1 MTPTPRPIP
10 SVRSYSDVKN
20 LAGTFQPATP
30 RRRHIPA
37 VTQHELTLARHEL
50 TLARHEKTVT
60 RHEKTITQ
68 HERAIANLRAGY
80 AFERSRRQTLEE
92 HLATVKNIA
101 YGSAVACIVL
111 SIGFA
116 LQLVWR

>member
-1 MTPTPRPIP
+1 MTTAPRPLP

-37 VTQHELTLARHEL
+37 VTRHEQALAR
-50 TLARHEKTVT
+50 
-60 RHEKTITQ
+60 

-80 AFERSRRQTLEE
+80 AFERSCRQTLEE
-92 HLATVKNIA
+92 HLTTVKNIA

-111 SIGFA
+111 SIGFT
-116 LQLVWR
+116 LQLAGAH

>member
-1 MTPTPRPIP
+1 MTPTPRPVP

-30 RRRHIPA
+30 RRRHIP
-37 VTQHELTLARHEL
+37 
-50 TLARHEKTVT
+50 TVT
-60 RHEKTITQ
+60 RHEQTLAR
-68 HERAIANLRAGY
+68 HERAIANLRAAH

-111 SIGFA
+111 SIGFT
-116 LQLVWR
+116 LQLAGAR

>member
-37 VTQHELTLARHEL
+37 VTQHELTLARHE
-50 TLARHEKTVT
+50 KTVT

-80 AFERSRRQTLEE
+80 AFERRRRQTLEE
-92 HLATVKNIA
+92 HLTTVKNIA
-101 YGSAVACIVL
+101 YGSAVASIVL
-111 SIGFA
+111 SIGFT